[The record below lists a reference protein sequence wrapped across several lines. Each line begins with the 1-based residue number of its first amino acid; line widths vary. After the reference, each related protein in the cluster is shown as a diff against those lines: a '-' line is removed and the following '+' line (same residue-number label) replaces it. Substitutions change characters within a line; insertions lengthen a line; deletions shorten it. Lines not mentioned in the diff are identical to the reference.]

1 MRVISARSPFQVVI
15 NQNDQIATKVKLHI
29 WNKDVLEPPQPTYTF
44 SEKIASITQRET
56 SYNISPY
63 ILEFIKQTQNFYT
76 GFNVI
81 EEADSNWCFARV
93 KTYSSENGLDFDL
106 VTDNL
111 YVCVNG
117 YTLPED
123 GLNYDICNGEKAVL
137 LADKNITIQH
147 YNPVYYYNFLCERD
161 EFFDYVVEYYKG
173 EDQMYAETFLTGGSL
188 NYYNF
193 RIPLSLY
200 DSDSV
205 QIKLG
210 GVLVANFYTQLIEEC
225 KYDPVFVAFV
235 NRYGGW
241 QPLMFFKASQ
251 NSIDTKSTEYKLMPE
266 NVNYNYLDGQN
277 KSMNLN
283 GTKTIKCNT
292 GWVDE
297 NYDELITELLLSDT
311 ILVNYLP
318 ATVKTKNVTLGTYL
332 RDKNINYTIEFEY
345 SNNILNNIV

>member
-1 MRVISARSPFQVVI
+1 MKVISARSPYQVVV
-15 NQNDQIATKVKLHI
+15 NQNDQIATKVELYI
-29 WNKDVLEPPQPTYTF
+29 WNKDVSEPPQPTYTF

-56 SYNISPY
+56 NYNISPY
-63 ILEFIKQTQNFYT
+63 ILEYIKQTQNFYT

-81 EEADSNWCFARV
+81 EENDSNWCLAKV
-93 KTYSSENGLDFDL
+93 KTYSSTNGLDFDL
-106 VTDNL
+106 VTDSK

-117 YTLPED
+117 YTTPDE
-123 GLNYDICNGEKAVL
+123 GVNYDICGDQKYVL
-137 LADKNITIQH
+137 LANRSVVIQH
-147 YNPVYYYNFLCERD
+147 SNPIYYYNFLCEADAD
-161 EFFDYVVEYYKG
+161 EKYKVVYYKG
-173 EDQMYAETFLTGGSL
+173 DIEMYTETFLDPGIL
-188 NYYNF
+188 DYYNF

-200 DSDSV
+200 DSDNV
-205 QIKLG
+205 KITLG
-210 GVLVANFYTQLIEEC
+210 DVVIEEFSTQLVEEC

-251 NSIDTKSTEYKLMPE
+251 NSIDTKSTEYKLMPGSI
-266 NVNYNYLDGQN
+266 NYNYLDGQT

-297 NYDELITELLLSDT
+297 NYGELITELLLSDT

-318 ATVKTKNVTLGTYL
+318 AIVKTKNVTLATYL
-332 RDKNINYTIEFEY
+332 KDKNINYTIEFEF
-345 SNNILNNIV
+345 SNNILNDIV